1 MSNIE
6 VIYRLNIDKPLK
18 KHDLKNMT
26 GQTYASLPGEG
37 GSTVSFSWVNSS
49 TPDLEEFQNSVFS
62 SKISVRQYKTS

>member
-1 MSNIE
+1 
-6 VIYRLNIDKPLK
+6 
-18 KHDLKNMT
+18 MT

-37 GSTVSFSWVNSS
+37 GRTVSFSWVNSS